1 MTVPINTTSLLQLQT
16 CRQNK
21 VLVRQQLMNII
32 LICRCAPFLTAK
44 MWKRDR
50 KVDIVK
56 DNLKEI
62 AARMEMFPTDVSTVI
77 INVRPII
84 ACAYHE

>member
-1 MTVPINTTSLLQLQT
+1 
-16 CRQNK
+16 
-21 VLVRQQLMNII
+21 
-32 LICRCAPFLTAK
+32 

-62 AARMEMFPTDVSTVI
+62 VARLEMFPTDVSTVI
-77 INVRPII
+77 MNIRAVT
-84 ACAYHE
+84 ACTNRE